1 MKHDSSGFTLLGTA
15 MVLVVIGLLLGLIM
29 KGQELINGATV
40 NHLTLDFKN
49 VPLYIY
55 GYQEKFKAFPG
66 DDASLSVHL
75 PGAIPC
81 SPPAAGKCVP
91 GNGLIDGKWSDTT
104 DASESFVFWQHIRL
118 AGLADGSLDTD
129 SSDYLPRNSVGGQ
142 VGVTS
147 SADSPIIGLAG
158 SAIVCSDAIPG
169 KFAKQL
175 DVLMDDGNTATGYMR
190 AVNAGTTTP
199 SNPFQTANIVDNN
212 RYLVCMTT

>member
-1 MKHDSSGFTLLGTA
+1 MKHDSSGLTLIETA
-15 MVLVVIGLLLGLIM
+15 MVLVVIGMLLGFMM

-66 DDASLSVHL
+66 DDANLSNHL
-75 PGAIPC
+75 PGAVPC
-81 SPPAAGKCVP
+81 SPPAAGKCVS
-91 GNGLIDGKWSDTT
+91 GNGLIDGIWSDTT
-104 DASESFVFWQHIRL
+104 DASESYVVWQHIRL
-118 AGLADGSLDTD
+118 AGLADGSLDTND
-129 SSDYLPRNSVGGQ
+129 SSDYIPRNSVGGQ
-142 VGVTS
+142 IGVS
-147 SADSPIIGLAG
+147 SYSPIIGLKG
-158 SAIVCSDAIPG
+158 SVIVCSDAIPG

-199 SNPFQTANIVDNN
+199 STAVQTTSIIDNN
-212 RYLVCMTT
+212 RYLVCMST